1 MVGNTTP
8 PEPIAPK
15 ISRKSLSSSSVISV
29 AFFSDSSL
37 NECDDFDVAKVPIAF
52 TPFNNNP
59 PKGIPRKSTICSVAW
74 EMPSVF
80 IAFPALAFNFVQA
93 SECCLEMST

>member
-1 MVGNTTP
+1 M
-8 PEPIAPK
+8 
-15 ISRKSLSSSSVISV
+15 ISV

-37 NECDDFDVAKVPIAF
+37 NECDDFAVAKFPIAF
-52 TPFNNNP
+52 TPFSNKP

-93 SECCLEMST
+93 SECCLEIST